1 MHINPMIFN
10 ASVAEEAFSVKIFV
24 YLDLRLRNQ
33 PHVVG
38 GDTAFF
44 THRDLSATL
53 HTPVNPA

>member
-1 MHINPMIFN
+1 MIFN

-38 GDTAFF
+38 GGTAFF